1 MKELQYDMLYGK
13 QYVWNQENPFKATDL
28 QFGIRPLT
36 VTKVYGDKGQHLY
49 RRKQFY
55 EFLSGI

>member
-28 QFGIRPLT
+28 QFWNPAA
-36 VTKVYGDKGQHLY
+36 YGD
-49 RRKQFY
+49 
-55 EFLSGI
+55 EDI